1 MIPTAQ
7 SKAAPAAK
15 RPIRVLIVDDS
26 ALVRSLLTDI
36 LKAARGIEVVGV
48 AADAHAAREKIK
60 QLNPDVLTLDVEM
73 PKMDGITF
81 LRNLMRLR
89 PMPVVMVSSLTER
102 GADVTLDALALGAVD
117 YLSKPR
123 FDIAAT
129 LKDYAEELVEKIRI
143 ASRAS
148 VRALDPRQSRAP
160 DTPGPAHSTD
170 AVLPKTPR
178 GNRPMRTTDRII
190 AIGASTGG
198 TEAIKEVLMR
208 LPPDCP
214 GVVIAQHIP
223 KAFSTPFARRMN
235 DCCPLSVCEAQDGQ
249 TVLAG
254 HAYIAP
260 GDRHLMVVR
269 DGTRYVCRLDDGVPV
284 NRHKPSVDVLF
295 RSVAQSAGGNAIGVL
310 LTGMGKDGSRGLK
323 EMLDSGSRTIAQ
335 DEATSVVWGMP
346 GEAVA
351 LGAVEHVLALESVAG
366 KVLSLADS
374 MDITRE
380 NKALAGMDDLS

>member
-7 SKAAPAAK
+7 SNVPPAAK

-36 LKAARGIEVVGV
+36 LKAAPGIEVVGV

-117 YLSKPR
+117 YLSKPKI
-123 FDIAAT
+123 DLAAT
-129 LKDYAEELVEKIRI
+129 LKDYADELIEKIRI
-143 ASRAS
+143 AARAS
-148 VRALDPRQSRAP
+148 VRALDPKQPPRPLGAV
-160 DTPGPAHSTD
+160 GPAHSAD
-170 AVLPKTPR
+170 AVLPKAPPR
-178 GNRPMRTTDRII
+178 SRPLRTTDRVI

-198 TEAIKEVLMR
+198 TEAIKEVLMH
-208 LPPDCP
+208 LPPDSP

-235 DCCPLSVCEAQDGQ
+235 DCCPVSVCEAQDGQ
-249 TVLAG
+249 HVLAG

-260 GDRHLMVVR
+260 GDRHLMLVR

-295 RSVAQSAGGNAIGVL
+295 RSVAQNAGRNAIGVL
-310 LTGMGKDGSRGLK
+310 LTGMGKDGARGLK

-351 LGAVEHVLALESVAG
+351 LGAAEHVIALESVAS
-366 KVLSLADS
+366 KVLALAEA

-380 NKALAGMDDLS
+380 SKALCGTDDP